1 MSQQKMLC
9 YVATHTESKRQYVG
23 ITQNT
28 LEIRRKQHEADA
40 KRNTVTTPFHR
51 ALREYGEDAFTWGV
65 VAEGYAAVIKLLEH
79 VLIEELR
86 TNRLGGFNAV
96 GGYGAPPLRDLE
108 YERFAEKTDRNIR
121 ELDMLN
127 DLKSIVSYCEQQGLH
142 VHEEAL
148 REMGMRLLKVADT
161 SDMALWKYQ
170 GSEKEISEEVERLHH
185 HDEATRIDRVGR
197 YLEVGKRGVIPGGP
211 FSGASSE
218 CIELYRDGH
227 FIATV
232 MQTQAVS
239 EGILKRVADVVEPG
253 KDHKKADNLL
263 KEEIRGKRSP
273 IFKVLS
279 PECIEA
285 ARAIRKNRHAVH
297 YMNQGVTSV
306 DFKQQAADNI
316 KNLAIIE
323 HEVFAFRWGEDG
335 KLIPKH
341 PQYWGISEEGTVEVY
356 LRFPKVNESID

>member
-1 MSQQKMLC
+1 MSQQTMLC
-9 YVATHTESKRQYVG
+9 YVATHTESKRHYVG

-65 VAEGYAAVIKLLEH
+65 VAEGDADVIKLLEH

-96 GGYGAPPLRDLE
+96 GGYGVPPLRDLA
-108 YERFAEKTDRNIR
+108 YDRFAESTDRNVR

-127 DLKSIVSYCEQQGLH
+127 DLQSIVAYCEQHGLH

-161 SDMALWKYQ
+161 SDMAVWAYK
-170 GSEKEISEEVERLHH
+170 GSDKEVSEEVDRLHQ
-185 HDEATRIDRVGR
+185 HDEATRIARVGR
-197 YLEVGKRGVIPGGP
+197 YLEIGKKGMIPGGP

-239 EGILKRVADVVEPG
+239 EGILKRVADVVEPD
-253 KDHKKADNLL
+253 KPHKKADTLL
-263 KEEIRGKRSP
+263 KEEVRGKRSP
-273 IFKVLS
+273 LFKVLS
-279 PECIEA
+279 PECLEA

-297 YMNQGVTSV
+297 HMNQGVASV
-306 DFKQQAADNI
+306 DFQKQAAENI
-316 KNLAIIE
+316 KNLALIE
-323 HEVFAFRWGEDG
+323 HEVFAFSWGEDG

-341 PQYWGISEEGTVEVY
+341 PQYWGIGEEGTVEVY
-356 LRFPKVNESID
+356 LRFPKADEGRG

>member
-1 MSQQKMLC
+1 MSQQTMLC
-9 YVATHTESKRQYVG
+9 YVATHTESGRHYVG

-40 KRNTVTTPFHR
+40 KRNTVTTPFHS

-65 VAEGYAAVIKLLEH
+65 VAEGDAAVIKLLEH

-96 GGYGAPPLRDLE
+96 GGYGVPPLRDLE

-127 DLKSIVSYCEQQGLH
+127 DLKSIVTYCEQHGIH
-142 VHEEAL
+142 VHADAL
-148 REMGMRLLKVADT
+148 REMGMRLLKVVDT
-161 SDMALWKYQ
+161 LDMALWAYE
-170 GSEKEISEEVERLHH
+170 GSNKEIAEEVEHLRQ

-197 YLEVGKRGVIPGGP
+197 YLEIGKKGIIPGGP
-211 FSGASSE
+211 FSEASSE

-253 KDHKKADNLL
+253 KEHKKADNLL

-273 IFKVLS
+273 LFKVLS

-285 ARAIRKNRHAVH
+285 ARAIRKSRNAIHH
-297 YMNQGVTSV
+297 MNQGVVSV
-306 DFKQQAADNI
+306 DFKQRAAENI

-323 HEVFAFRWGEDG
+323 HEVFAYKWGEDG
-335 KLIPKH
+335 RLIPTH
-341 PQYWGISEEGTVEVY
+341 PRYWGISEEGAVEVHF
-356 LRFPKVNESID
+356 RFPKVNEGID